1 MKKFILIAALL
12 FISCNDGTKIVLAS
26 SGNLNEISIVVED
39 QLWEGSIGKAL
50 TNILS
55 KPIYGLPQQEPL
67 FKLRQIPPRVFSG
80 FVTKSRTIIIIENN
94 KQKHTRLLLNK
105 YASPQTVIVVSGMTS
120 REIIE
125 ELKKHSKK
133 IINKIK
139 EAEIKEKQ
147 RRIRKSLS
155 ISQALDSIF
164 KIKLDYPSIYR
175 VAAVDRN
182 FVWLRKDTKSGSV
195 NLSVFQTPLK
205 TNRLNTEKIIIIRDS
220 VSKQKIPGPTKE
232 TYMSTETQYKPVLVP
247 TKIRK
252 HKGLEVRGLW
262 EVKKQF
268 MGGPFINFSVVD
280 SINNRILFF
289 DGFVYSPGTKKASYI
304 FEIEAIIKSLKIL
317 K

>member
-39 QLWEGSIGKAL
+39 KLWEGSIGKAL

-205 TNRLNTEKIIIIRDS
+205 TNKLNREKIITIRDS

-232 TYMSTETQYKPVLVP
+232 TYMSTETQYKAVLVP
-247 TKIRK
+247 TKIKK

-289 DGFVYSPGTKKASYI
+289 DGFVYSPGTEKASYI

>member
-133 IINKIK
+133 IINNIK

-155 ISQALDSIF
+155 ISQTLDSIF

-205 TNRLNTEKIIIIRDS
+205 TNRLNTEKIITIRDS

-289 DGFVYSPGTKKASYI
+289 DGFVYSPGTEKASYI

>member
-39 QLWEGSIGKAL
+39 QLWEGSVGKAL

-133 IINKIK
+133 IINNIK

-147 RRIRKSLS
+147 RRIRKSLNS
-155 ISQALDSIF
+155 SQVLDSIF
-164 KIKLDYPSIYR
+164 KIKLNYPSIYR

-205 TNRLNTEKIIIIRDS
+205 TNRLNTEKIITIRDS

-252 HKGLEVRGLW
+252 YKGLEVRGLW

-289 DGFVYSPGTKKASYI
+289 DGFVYSPGTEKASYI

>member
-1 MKKFILIAALL
+1 
-12 FISCNDGTKIVLAS
+12 
-26 SGNLNEISIVVED
+26 
-39 QLWEGSIGKAL
+39 
-50 TNILS
+50 
-55 KPIYGLPQQEPL
+55 
-67 FKLRQIPPRVFSG
+67 
-80 FVTKSRTIIIIENN
+80 
-94 KQKHTRLLLNK
+94 
-105 YASPQTVIVVSGMTS
+105 MTS
-120 REIIE
+120 REITE

-155 ISQALDSIF
+155 NSQVLDSIF

-175 VAAVDRN
+175 VAAADRN

-232 TYMSTETQYKPVLVP
+232 TYMSTETQYKAVLVP

-252 HKGLEVRGLW
+252 YKGLEVRGLW

-289 DGFVYSPGTKKASYI
+289 DGFVYSPGTEKASYI

>member
-1 MKKFILIAALL
+1 MRKCILIIVL
-12 FISCNDGTKIVLAS
+12 FFVSCNDDTKIVLAS
-26 SGNLNEISIVVED
+26 SGNLNEISIVVQD
-39 QLWEGSIGKAL
+39 QLWEGSVGKAL
-50 TNILS
+50 KSILS

-80 FVTKSRTIIIIENN
+80 FVTKSRTIIIIEKN

-155 ISQALDSIF
+155 NSQVLDSIF

-175 VAAVDRN
+175 VAAADRN

-195 NLSVFQTPLK
+195 NLSVFQTSLK

-232 TYMSTETQYKPVLVP
+232 TYMSTETQYKSVLVP

-252 HKGLEVRGLW
+252 YKGLEVRGLW

-289 DGFVYSPGTKKASYI
+289 DGFVYSPGTEKASYI